1 MDLLKIKSIKFWTT
15 TLIVSMCIVTMS
27 LFILLS
33 YKNLNESLEQLYKK
47 EAESILMQTFL
58 SFGYQFLTVENTLE
72 QLSNSLLLL
81 NDYASSNDEIASML
95 EELQKDSIVN
105 GKIMYGFTNGE
116 FYREE
121 YKDIPESYRPAEQV
135 WYKLAMQ
142 NPGEVNWTEPYF
154 DYVTQEIIITASKSV
169 MGPKGMLGVIALD
182 MNLHEMSSQISNSKI
197 GEDGFVLLL
206 SSNGTIL
213 ANRDNHMI
221 GETLFGAQHSKI
233 IKDTEK
239 SYVSYTI
246 QNKDYIVRA
255 RPIVENDM
263 SIVTAI
269 SKEEIIRNLINR
281 HQPILGI
288 GLFCLLLF
296 GVIAYFAT
304 LRGVRPLKKLGKLM
318 ISVENGNYNVQANAN
333 DYEEIERLA
342 NGFNSMILAIK
353 TREDKIKHLASY
365 DSLTGLLNRR
375 SLQELLTASLEND
388 PSGRLKAVIFVDL
401 DNFKTVNDTLGHS
414 FGDKLIEEVAKKLN
428 ALSSVHKDVAR
439 ISGDEFIVV
448 MHDLE
453 SIEQAR
459 NLAEEIIQQ
468 FDIPITVE
476 SRILNVTASVGVS
489 LYPLHTNASEELL
502 KLADMAMYQAKS
514 SGKNGYRIFDER
526 MKQQLEE
533 KFKIELG
540 IRECLDKD
548 GFELFF
554 QPLFKPEEGRIAS
567 IEALLRTNSPALSNY
582 NTLQIIQVAE
592 LTGQIVEIDK
602 WVLKQAC
609 STIQKINKNMEH
621 PVSIA
626 VNISAVHI
634 MQQDFVDNI
643 REIIEASGV
652 SPSWI
657 ELEITE
663 TALMKS
669 FDLNKQKL
677 VDLQKFGISIHLDD
691 FGTGYS
697 SLSYLN
703 SLPINH
709 VKIDKSFVDG
719 MLQSEKDGK
728 FIETIINL
736 AHTIGLHVVAE
747 GVEHREQFEML
758 RSYNCELIQG
768 YYISK
773 PVSYEEI
780 NNLLRQEQKTLQVRI

>member
-1 MDLLKIKSIKFWTT
+1 MKIKSIKFWAT
-15 TLIVSMCIVTMS
+15 TLIVFICIITMC

-33 YKNLNESLEQLYKK
+33 YRNLNESLEQQYKN
-47 EAESILMQTFL
+47 EAESVLMQTFL
-58 SFGYQFLTVENTLE
+58 SFGHQFSTVENTLD
-72 QLSNSLLLL
+72 QLSQSLLLL
-81 NDYASSNDEIASML
+81 NDYSSSQDKIASML
-95 EELQKDSIVN
+95 EERQKDVTVN
-105 GKIMYGFTNGE
+105 GKIMYGLVNGE
-116 FYREE
+116 YYRGI
-121 YKDIPESYRPAEQV
+121 YKDIPASYHPEEQA

-142 NPGEVNWTEPYF
+142 NPGEVFWTEPYL

-169 MGPKGMLGVIALD
+169 MSSKGILGVIALD
-182 MNLHEMSSQISNSKI
+182 LNLLEMSNQISNSKI
-197 GEDGFVLLL
+197 GEDGLVLLL
-206 SSNGTIL
+206 SNNGTIL

-221 GETLFGAQHSKI
+221 GETLFGMQYAKML
-233 IKDTEK
+233 KDTEEN
-239 SYVSYTI
+239 YVSYTI
-246 QNKDYIVRA
+246 QDKDYILRSH
-255 RPIVENDM
+255 PIVQNDM

-269 SKEEIIRNLINR
+269 SKEEITRNLLNR
-281 HQPILGI
+281 HLPILII

-296 GVIAYFAT
+296 GVIAYFAA

-318 ISVENGNYNVQANAN
+318 VSVENGNYDVQAKVY

-342 NGFNSMILAIK
+342 NGFNSMITAIK
-353 TREDKIKHLASY
+353 TREEKINHLASY

-375 SLQELLTASLEND
+375 SLQELLTASLKND
-388 PSGRLKAVIFVDL
+388 QSERLKAVIFVDL

-414 FGDKLIEEVAKKLN
+414 FGDKLITEVAKKLN
-428 ALSSVHKDVAR
+428 ALASTNKEVAR

-448 MHDLE
+448 LHDLE
-453 SIEQAR
+453 SIKQAKS
-459 NLAEEIIQQ
+459 LAEEIIRQ
-468 FDIPITVE
+468 FDMPIKIE
-476 SRILNVTASVGVS
+476 SRILNVTASIGVS
-489 LYPLHTNASEELL
+489 LYPLHATTSEELL
-502 KLADMAMYQAKS
+502 MLADMAMYEAKS
-514 SGKNGYRIFDER
+514 YGKNGYRIFDEG

-540 IRECLDKD
+540 IQVCLDKD

-554 QPLFKPEEGRIAS
+554 QPLVKTDEGRIAS
-567 IEALLRTNSPALSNY
+567 VEALLRTKSPALSMY

-592 LTGQIVEIDK
+592 MTGQIVEIDK

-609 STIQKINKNMEH
+609 STIQKINGNTER

-634 MQQDFVDNI
+634 MQQDFVANI

-652 SPSWI
+652 CPNWI

-663 TALMKS
+663 TSLMQS

-677 VDLQKFGISIHLDD
+677 EDLQKLGISIHLDD

-728 FIETIINL
+728 FIETIIKL
-736 AHTIGLHVVAE
+736 AHTMGLRVVAE
-747 GVEHREQFEML
+747 GVEHKEQFDML

-773 PVSYEEI
+773 PVNYDEI
-780 NNLLRQEQKTLQVRI
+780 NNLLRQKQQA

>member
-1 MDLLKIKSIKFWTT
+1 MTM
-15 TLIVSMCIVTMS
+15 TL
-27 LFILLS
+27 FFLLS
-33 YKNLNESLEQLYKK
+33 YKNLKESLEQLYKK
-47 EAESILMQTFL
+47 EAESVLIQTFL

-72 QLSNSLLLL
+72 QLSHSLLLL
-81 NDYASSNDEIASML
+81 NDYSSSKDEIASML
-95 EELQKDSIVN
+95 EEYQKKSTVN
-105 GKIMYGFTNGE
+105 GKMMYGLANGE
-116 FYREE
+116 FYRGE
-121 YKDIPESYRPAEQV
+121 YKEIPDGYNPAEQL
-135 WYKLAMQ
+135 WYKLAIQ
-142 NPGEVNWTEPYF
+142 NPGEVFWTEPYL
-154 DYVTQEIIITASKSV
+154 DYVSQEIIITASKTV
-169 MGPKGMLGVIALD
+169 VGPEGTLGVIALD
-182 MNLHEMSSQISNSKI
+182 MNLQKMSSQISNSRI

-213 ANRDNHMI
+213 ANRDHHMI
-221 GETLFGAQHSKI
+221 GETLFGNQHSKI
-233 IKDTEK
+233 LKDTEK
-239 SYVSYTI
+239 SYVPYII
-246 QNKDYIVRA
+246 QNKDYIVRSY
-255 RPIVENDM
+255 PIVENDM

-269 SKEEIIRNLINR
+269 SREEITQNLLNR
-281 HQPILGI
+281 HQPILAI

-318 ISVENGNYNVQANAN
+318 VSVEKGNYDVQANVN

-375 SLQELLTASLEND
+375 SLQESLTASLKND
-388 PSGRLKAVIFVDL
+388 QSESLKAVIFVDL

-414 FGDKLIEEVAKKLN
+414 FGDKLIIEIAKKLN

-448 MHDLE
+448 LHDLE
-453 SIEQAR
+453 SVEQAQ
-459 NLAEEIIQQ
+459 NIAEEIIQQ
-468 FDIPITVE
+468 FEIPITVE

-489 LYPLHTNASEELL
+489 LYPLHAITSEELL

-514 SGKNGYRIFDER
+514 FGKNGYRIFDEG

-533 KFKIELG
+533 KIKIELG

-554 QPLFKPEEGRIAS
+554 QPLFKTDEGRIAS

-592 LTGQIVEIDK
+592 MTGQIVEIDK

-609 STIQKINKNMEH
+609 TTIQEINKNREL

-643 REIIEASGV
+643 RVIVEDSGV
-652 SPSWI
+652 CPNWI

-663 TALMKS
+663 TSLMKS

-677 VDLQKFGISIHLDD
+677 EELQKLGISIHLDD

-728 FIETIINL
+728 FIETIIKL

-780 NNLLRQEQKTLQVRI
+780 NNLLQQENETLPVRI

>member
-1 MDLLKIKSIKFWTT
+1 M
-15 TLIVSMCIVTMS
+15 TMS
-27 LFILLS
+27 LFFLLS
-33 YKNLNESLEQLYKK
+33 YKNLKESLEQLYKK
-47 EAESILMQTFL
+47 EAESVLIQTFL

-72 QLSNSLLLL
+72 QFSHSLLLL
-81 NDYASSNDEIASML
+81 NDYSSSKDEIASML
-95 EELQKDSIVN
+95 EEYQKKSTVN
-105 GKIMYGFTNGE
+105 GKIMYGLANGE
-116 FYREE
+116 FYRGDYKEIPDGYHPEE
-121 YKDIPESYRPAEQV
+121 QL
-135 WYKLAMQ
+135 WYKNAMQ
-142 NPGEVNWTEPYF
+142 NPGKVFWTEPYL
-154 DYVTQEIIITASKSV
+154 DYVTQEIIITASKAVVSPE
-169 MGPKGMLGVIALD
+169 GSLGVIAMDISLQK
-182 MNLHEMSSQISNSKI
+182 MSSQISHSKI

-221 GETLFGAQHSKI
+221 GETLFGNQHGKI
-233 IKDTEK
+233 LKDAEK
-239 SYVSYTI
+239 SYVTYII
-246 QNKDYIVRA
+246 QNKDFLVRSH
-255 RPIVENDM
+255 PIEENEM

-269 SKEEIIRNLINR
+269 SSEEITQNLLNR
-281 HQPILGI
+281 HQPILAI

-296 GVIAYFAT
+296 GVIAYLAT

-318 ISVENGNYNVQANAN
+318 VSVENGNYNVQANVN

-375 SLQELLTASLEND
+375 SLQESLTASLKNNQREC
-388 PSGRLKAVIFVDL
+388 LKAVIFVDL

-414 FGDKLIEEVAKKLN
+414 FGDKLIIEIAKKLN

-448 MHDLE
+448 LHDLE
-453 SIEQAR
+453 SVEQAQ
-459 NLAEEIIQQ
+459 NIAEEIIQQ
-468 FDIPITVE
+468 FDVPITVE
-476 SRILNVTASVGVS
+476 SKILNVTASVGVS
-489 LYPLHTNASEELL
+489 LYPLHAITSEELM

-514 SGKNGYRIFDER
+514 FGKNGYRIFDEG

-533 KFKIELG
+533 KIKIEQG

-554 QPLFKPEEGRIAS
+554 QPLLKTDEGRITS
-567 IEALLRTNSPALSNY
+567 IEALLRTNSPTLSNY
-582 NTLQIIQVAE
+582 TTLQIIQIAE

-602 WVLKQAC
+602 WVLQQAC
-609 STIQKINKNMEH
+609 SAIQKINQNRDR
-621 PVSIA
+621 PISIA
-626 VNISAVHI
+626 VNVSAVHI

-643 REIIEASGV
+643 RVIVEDSGV
-652 SPSWI
+652 CPNWI

-663 TALMKS
+663 TSLMKS

-677 VDLQKFGISIHLDD
+677 EELQKLGISIHLDD

-703 SLPINH
+703 SLPINN

-728 FIETIINL
+728 FIETIIKL

-773 PVSYEEI
+773 PVSYEKI
-780 NNLLRQEQKTLQVRI
+780 NNLLQQEHETLPVRI

>member
-1 MDLLKIKSIKFWTT
+1 MKIKSIKFWTT

>member
-1 MDLLKIKSIKFWTT
+1 
-15 TLIVSMCIVTMS
+15 MS

-33 YKNLNESLEQLYKK
+33 YKNLNESLEELYKK
-47 EAESILMQTFL
+47 EAESVLMQTFL
-58 SFGYQFLTVENTLE
+58 SFGYQFLTVENTLN
-72 QLSNSLLLL
+72 QLSHSLLML
-81 NDYASSNDEIASML
+81 NDYSSSQAEIASML
-95 EELQKDSIVN
+95 EEYQKNSVVN
-105 GKIMYGFTNGE
+105 GKMMYGLANGE
-116 FYREE
+116 FYRGE
-121 YKDIPESYRPAEQV
+121 YKEIPDDYHPAEQL

-142 NPGEVNWTEPYF
+142 NPGEVCWTELYL
-154 DYVTQEIIITASKSV
+154 DYVTQEIIITASKSIES
-169 MGPKGMLGVIALD
+169 PKGTLGVIAID
-182 MNLHEMSSQISNSKI
+182 MNLPKMSSQISNSKI

-221 GETLFGAQHSKI
+221 GETLFGNEHAKI
-233 IKDTEK
+233 VKETEK
-239 SYVSYTI
+239 SYVPYTI
-246 QNKDYIVRA
+246 QNKDYIVRSH
-255 RPIVENDM
+255 PIVENDM
-263 SIVTAI
+263 SIVTVI
-269 SKEEIIRNLINR
+269 SKEEIIRNLIKR
-281 HQPILGI
+281 HQPILAI

-318 ISVENGNYNVQANAN
+318 ISVENGNYDVQAKVH

-375 SLQELLTASLEND
+375 SLQESLTAALQNNLSEH
-388 PSGRLKAVIFVDL
+388 LKAIIFVDL

-414 FGDKLIEEVAKKLN
+414 FGDKLIAEVAKKLN
-428 ALSSVHKDVAR
+428 ALSAANKEIAR

-453 SIEQAR
+453 SVEQAKS
-459 NLAEEIIQQ
+459 LAEEIIHQ
-468 FDIPITVE
+468 FDIPFMVD

-489 LYPLHTNASEELL
+489 LYPLHANTSEELL

-514 SGKNGYRIFDER
+514 LGKNGYRIFDEG
-526 MKQQLEE
+526 MKKQLED
-533 KFKIELG
+533 KFKIENG

-548 GFELFF
+548 VFELFF
-554 QPLFKPEEGRIAS
+554 QPLFKPDEERIAS
-567 IEALLRTNSPALSNY
+567 IEALLRTNAPALSNY
-582 NTLQIIQVAE
+582 NILQIIQVAE
-592 LTGQIVEIDK
+592 MTGQIVDIDK

-609 STIQKINKNMEH
+609 RTIQEINKDRKR

-626 VNISAVHI
+626 VNISPVHI

-643 REIIEASGV
+643 REIVESSGV
-652 SPSWI
+652 SPNWI

-663 TALMKS
+663 TAMMKS

-677 VDLQKFGISIHLDD
+677 VELKKLGFSIHLDD

-719 MLQSEKDGK
+719 MLQSEKDAK
-728 FIETIINL
+728 FIETIIKL

-747 GVEHREQFEML
+747 GVEHKEQYDML
-758 RSYNCELIQG
+758 QSYNCELIQG

-773 PVSYEEI
+773 PVSYKEI
-780 NNLLRQEQKTLQVRI
+780 VNLLEQPS

>member
-1 MDLLKIKSIKFWTT
+1 MKIKSIKFWAT
-15 TLIVSMCIVTMS
+15 TLIVLMCIVTMS

-33 YKNLNESLEQLYKK
+33 YKNLKESLEQLYKN
-47 EAESILMQTFL
+47 EAESVLMQTFL

-72 QLSNSLLLL
+72 QLSDSLLLL
-81 NDYASSNDEIASML
+81 NDYSSSQDEIATML
-95 EELQKDSIVN
+95 KEHQKNSIVN
-105 GKIMYGFTNGE
+105 GKMMYGLANGE
-116 FYREE
+116 FYRGE
-121 YKDIPESYRPAEQV
+121 YKEIPDSYHPAEQL

-142 NPGEVNWTEPYF
+142 NPGEVFWTEPYL

-169 MGPKGMLGVIALD
+169 VSPKGTLGVIALD
-182 MNLHEMSSQISNSKI
+182 INLQEMSSRISNSKI

-221 GETLFGAQHSKI
+221 GETLFGNQLAKML
-233 IKDTEK
+233 KDTEK
-239 SYVSYTI
+239 SYVPYI
-246 QNKDYIVRA
+246 IHNKDYLVTSQ
-255 RPIVENDM
+255 PIVENDM
-263 SIVTAI
+263 SIVAAI
-269 SKEEIIRNLINR
+269 SKEEIIRTLINR
-281 HQPILGI
+281 HQPILAI

-318 ISVENGNYNVQANAN
+318 VSVENGNYDVQANVK

-375 SLQELLTASLEND
+375 SIQELLTESLEND
-388 PSGRLKAVIFVDL
+388 EVDCLKAVIFVDL

-414 FGDKLIEEVAKKLN
+414 FGDKLITQVAKKLD
-428 ALSSVHKDVAR
+428 ALSSINKDVAR

-459 NLAEEIIQQ
+459 NVAEEIIRQ
-468 FDIPITVE
+468 FDMPITVE
-476 SRILNVTASVGVS
+476 SRILNVTASVGIS
-489 LYPLHTNASEELL
+489 LYPIHAITSEELL
-502 KLADMAMYQAKS
+502 KLADMAMYEAKS
-514 SGKNGYRIFDER
+514 FGKNGYRIFDEG
-526 MKQQLEE
+526 MKQELEG
-533 KFKIELG
+533 KLKIELG

-548 GFELFF
+548 EFELYF
-554 QPLFKPEEGRIAS
+554 QPLLKTDEGRIAS
-567 IEALLRTNSPALSNY
+567 IEALLRIKPSALSSY

-592 LTGQIVEIDK
+592 MTGQIVEIDK
-602 WVLKQAC
+602 WVLKKAC
-609 STIQKINKNMEH
+609 TTIQKINRNREH

-634 MQQDFVDNI
+634 MQQDFVDNV
-643 REIIEASGV
+643 REIIEESGV
-652 SPSWI
+652 CPNWI

-663 TALMKS
+663 TSLMKS
-669 FDLNKQKL
+669 FDINKQKL
-677 VDLQKFGISIHLDD
+677 EEIQKLGISIHLDD

-709 VKIDKSFVDG
+709 VKIDKSFVDV

-728 FIETIINL
+728 FIETIIEL

-747 GVEHREQFEML
+747 GVEHREQFDML
-758 RSYNCELIQG
+758 RSYNCEMVQG

-773 PVSYEEI
+773 PVSYEAI
-780 NNLLRQEQKTLQVRI
+780 NNLLQQEQETLQMRI